1 MKKVVKIFGEY
12 KRPPY
17 ICGTKANNMTNSQ
30 INQAFLSSTTSEM
43 RNIILSNISNHYAI
57 STAEVLDELFD
68 EESENLMDY
77 ITGPNR
83 SAISVI
89 YQKFIYQLSK

>member
-1 MKKVVKIFGEY
+1 
-12 KRPPY
+12 
-17 ICGTKANNMTNSQ
+17 MTNSQ

-43 RNIILSNISNHYAI
+43 KSIILNNISNHYAI

-68 EESENLMDY
+68 EEAENLMDY

-83 SAISVI
+83 SAISVV
-89 YQKFIYQLSK
+89 YQRFIYQLYK